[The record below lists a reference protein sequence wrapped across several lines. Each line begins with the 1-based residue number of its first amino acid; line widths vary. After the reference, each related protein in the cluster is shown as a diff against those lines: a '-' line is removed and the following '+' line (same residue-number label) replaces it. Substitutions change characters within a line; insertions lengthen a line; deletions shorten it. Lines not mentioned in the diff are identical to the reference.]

1 MRSVITAAEAL
12 HKLILG
18 LTIKIL
24 YSKLKKLYY
33 LILLYKFLS
42 IQRFTFPVNLNM
54 ASSKKHPYLWREIA
68 GIILI
73 GFSIFVVCCLI
84 TYNSDDQSLFKGYSS
99 FHRPAKIHNW
109 GGIIGS
115 SISSCLFQIFGITA
129 FLIPVALLFIAKKI
143 LFPSPASFFLSAMR
157 PVGQFFVSAWFCF

>member
-1 MRSVITAAEAL
+1 
-12 HKLILG
+12 
-18 LTIKIL
+18 
-24 YSKLKKLYY
+24 
-33 LILLYKFLS
+33 
-42 IQRFTFPVNLNM
+42 M
-54 ASSKKHPYLWREIA
+54 ASSKKHRYLWREIA

-115 SISSCLFQIFGITA
+115 SISSCLFQIFGISA
-129 FLIPVALLFIAKKI
+129 FLIPVALPVLFLKKFSSH
-143 LFPSPASFFLSAMR
+143 LLASLSFYLQCGLG
-157 PVGQFFVSAWFCF
+157 VIFSVSARLCF